1 VSSVPE
7 ELSDVPADEPEPVL
21 PHAAIDATIPKAVSN
36 ATTFFNDF
44 FIFLLLING
53 ILLLSLCAW
62 RTNLTFHNATPGN
75 SIFLHFHRFAV
86 INFLFSLFFA
96 LC

>member
-1 VSSVPE
+1 VSSVPD
-7 ELSDVPADEPEPVL
+7 ELSDVPVDDPVL

-44 FIFLLLING
+44 FIFLLLLIHG

-62 RTNLTFHNATPGN
+62 RTILTFHNA
-75 SIFLHFHRFAV
+75 SAKQ
-86 INFLFSLFFA
+86 
-96 LC
+96 